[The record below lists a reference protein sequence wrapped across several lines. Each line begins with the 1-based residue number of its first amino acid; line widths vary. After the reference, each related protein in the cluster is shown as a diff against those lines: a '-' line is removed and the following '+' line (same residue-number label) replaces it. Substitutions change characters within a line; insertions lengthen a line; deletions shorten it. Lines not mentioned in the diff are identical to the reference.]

1 MATSTSTRMKINTS
15 AQVYHRVEAEG
26 DMPSTD
32 VGTSDIVVQG
42 LGGLG
47 DFELESDS
55 TVAHVSASK
64 AVTTAAAIG
73 SSTAIADYFY
83 IKHSGFTTSDK
94 DVATASGVTL
104 NVGLGGA
111 YGASGV
117 AGFKLES
124 GEAITLHGLSDG
136 CDNIAEIQLTS
147 SSGSIYAEIVHL

>member
-1 MATSTSTRMKINTS
+1 MASTRMRVNTS
-15 AQVYHRVEAEG
+15 TQVYHRVAEAG

-32 VGTSDIVVQG
+32 VGTNDSAVQG
-42 LGGLG
+42 LGGVG
-47 DFELESDS
+47 DFELEADE
-55 TVAHVSASK
+55 TVAHVSANK

-73 SSTAIADYFY
+73 SSTAIADYIY
-83 IKHSGFTTSDK
+83 IKHSGYTTSDK

>member
-1 MATSTSTRMKINTS
+1 MASTRIRVNTST
-15 AQVYHRVEAEG
+15 QVYHRIAEVG
-26 DMPSTD
+26 DMP
-32 VGTSDIVVQG
+32 TSDIGTTDTVVQG
-42 LGGLG
+42 LGGVG
-47 DFELESDS
+47 DFELESDE

-73 SSTAIADYFY
+73 SSTAIANYIY

-111 YGASGV
+111 YGASDV

-124 GEAITLHGLSDG
+124 GESITLHGLSDG

>member
-1 MATSTSTRMKINTS
+1 MASTRMRVNTS
-15 AQVYHRVEAEG
+15 TQVYHRIAEAG
-26 DMPSTD
+26 DMP
-32 VGTSDIVVQG
+32 TSDIGTTDTVAQG
-42 LGGLG
+42 LGGVG
-47 DFELESDS
+47 DFELETDE

-73 SSTAIADYFY
+73 SSTAIANYIY

-111 YGASGV
+111 YGASDV
-117 AGFKLES
+117 AGFKLAS
-124 GEAITLHGLSDG
+124 GESITLHGLSDG

>member
-1 MATSTSTRMKINTS
+1 MASTRMRVSTST
-15 AQVYHRVEAEG
+15 QVYHRVAEVG
-26 DMPSTD
+26 DMP
-32 VGTSDIVVQG
+32 TSDIGTTDTAVQG
-42 LGGLG
+42 LGGVG
-47 DFELESDS
+47 DFELESDE

-73 SSTAIADYFY
+73 SSTAIADYIY

-111 YGASGV
+111 HGATDV
-117 AGFKLES
+117 AGFKLED
-124 GEAITLHGLSDG
+124 GESITLHGLSDG

-147 SSGSIYAEIVHL
+147 SSGSIYAEIVYL

>member
-73 SSTAIADYFY
+73 SSTA
-83 IKHSGFTTSDK
+83 
-94 DVATASGVTL
+94 
-104 NVGLGGA
+104 
-111 YGASGV
+111 
-117 AGFKLES
+117 
-124 GEAITLHGLSDG
+124 
-136 CDNIAEIQLTS
+136 
-147 SSGSIYAEIVHL
+147 